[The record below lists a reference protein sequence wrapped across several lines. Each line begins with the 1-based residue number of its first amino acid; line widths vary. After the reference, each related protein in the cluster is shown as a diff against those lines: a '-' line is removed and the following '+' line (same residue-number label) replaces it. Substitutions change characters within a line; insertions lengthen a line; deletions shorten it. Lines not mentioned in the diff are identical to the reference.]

1 LRFNIKY
8 VLMIVLCKYF
18 PFNGKLI
25 YKGNCVMKLNVYL
38 ALLAGFMLAN
48 HAIAENSTLK
58 TAVGGG
64 VGAAAGTAVGQAVG
78 GNTGAIV
85 GAAVGGGVGGAVT
98 TKGDAR
104 TGAIIGGAAGGATG
118 AVVGQKVGGS
128 TGAVVGAGIG
138 GAGGAVIGKAIA
150 EPDNRHVSGP
160 IQKTSVGS
168 SAAYYDNSLSG
179 KKKHPG
185 NGHAYGHYKNKN
197 KHKH

>member
-1 LRFNIKY
+1 MTIKWEY
-8 VLMIVLCKYF
+8 CS
-18 PFNGKLI
+18 FNGKLI
-25 YKGNCVMKLNVYL
+25 CKGKCVMKLNAYL
-38 ALLAGFMLAN
+38 ALLAGLMFAS
-48 HAIAENSTLK
+48 HAVGENSTLK

-118 AVVGQKVGGS
+118 AVVGQKAGGS
-128 TGAVVGAGIG
+128 TGALVGAGIG
-138 GAGGAVIGKAIA
+138 GAGGAAIGKAIA
-150 EPDNRHVSGP
+150 EPDHHHSSVPVN
-160 IQKTSVGS
+160 KTGDAGG
-168 SAAYYDNSLSG
+168 AAYYNNSISG
-179 KKKHPG
+179 KRKHPG

-197 KHKH
+197 KHNH

>member
-1 LRFNIKY
+1 
-8 VLMIVLCKYF
+8 
-18 PFNGKLI
+18 
-25 YKGNCVMKLNVYL
+25 MKLNAYA
-38 ALLAGFMLAN
+38 ALLAGFMFAN
-48 HAIAENSTLK
+48 HAMAENSTLK

-128 TGAVVGAGIG
+128 TGAVVGAGLG
-138 GAGGAVIGKAIA
+138 GAGGAAIGKEIA
-150 EPDNRHVSGP
+150 KPDSRRSASAHRTGGARS
-160 IQKTSVGS
+160 SV
-168 SAAYYDNSLSG
+168 YYDDSMPV

-185 NGHAYGHYKNKN
+185 NGHAYGHYKNK
-197 KHKH
+197 HKH

>member
-1 LRFNIKY
+1 MTIW
-8 VLMIVLCKYF
+8 CEYF
-18 PFNGKLI
+18 SLNSKLI
-25 YKGNCVMKLNVYL
+25 CKGKNVMKLNAYA
-38 ALLAGFMLAN
+38 ALLVGFMFAN

-98 TKGDAR
+98 TKGEAR

-118 AVVGQKVGGS
+118 AVVGQKVGGN
-128 TGAVVGAGIG
+128 TGAVVGAGLG
-138 GAGGAVIGKAIA
+138 GAGGAAIGKEIS
-150 EPDNRHVSGP
+150 EPDSRR
-160 IQKTSVGS
+160 TS
-168 SAAYYDNSLSG
+168 SAQRSGGARSTVYYDDSLSG
-179 KKKHPG
+179 KRKHKG
-185 NGHAYGHYKNKN
+185 NGHAYGHYKD

>member
-1 LRFNIKY
+1 MTI
-8 VLMIVLCKYF
+8 LCEYI
-18 PFNGKLI
+18 PLNGKLI
-25 YKGNCVMKLNVYL
+25 YKGKFVMKLNVYL
-38 ALLAGFMLAN
+38 ALLAGLMFTS
-48 HAIAENSTLK
+48 HATAENSTLK

-138 GAGGAVIGKAIA
+138 GAGGAAIGKAIA
-150 EPDNRHVSGP
+150 EPDNHHASIPV
-160 IQKTSVGS
+160 QKTGAAG

-185 NGHAYGHYKNKN
+185 NGHAYGHYKS

>member
-1 LRFNIKY
+1 
-8 VLMIVLCKYF
+8 
-18 PFNGKLI
+18 
-25 YKGNCVMKLNVYL
+25 MKLNVYGV
-38 ALLAGFMLAN
+38 LLVGFMMSGNAM
-48 HAIAENSTLK
+48 AENSNLK

-98 TKGDAR
+98 TKGEAR

-138 GAGGAVIGKAIA
+138 GAGGAAIGKAIA
-150 EPDNRHVSGP
+150 EPDNRHTSGP
-160 IQKTSVGS
+160 VHKTGGT
-168 SAAYYDNSLSG
+168 AYYDNALPG
-179 KKKHPG
+179 KKKRHG
-185 NGHAYGHYKNKN
+185 NGHAYGHYKNK
-197 KHKH
+197 HKH